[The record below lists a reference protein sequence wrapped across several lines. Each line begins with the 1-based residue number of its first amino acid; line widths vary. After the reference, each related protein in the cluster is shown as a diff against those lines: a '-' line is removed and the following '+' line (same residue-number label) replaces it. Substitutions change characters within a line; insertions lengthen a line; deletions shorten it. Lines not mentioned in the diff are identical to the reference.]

1 MASLSIKSGLSFHD
15 FALPSMEV
23 HKWYNPPSMS
33 ARRIEV
39 FGYSLAVAAC
49 TPTSCALNTAPHL
62 AFLWLSGIIWVNL
75 WYFGTWLD
83 QSPILLLL
91 FPNHFG
97 LFPQPNCCQ
106 HCWPRETYAS
116 IRPNVQLVRQ
126 ADQQCCAMM
135 LKVLYQYFY
144 YQSRMSFF
152 AAANET

>member
-49 TPTSCALNTAPHL
+49 TPRSCALNTAPHL
-62 AFLWLSGIIWVNL
+62 AFLWLSSIIWVNL

-91 FPNHFG
+91 FPII
-97 LFPQPNCCQ
+97 LVCFPSRIVVNTVGRVK
-106 HCWPRETYAS
+106 HMLAS
-116 IRPNVQLVRQ
+116 AQ
-126 ADQQCCAMM
+126 
-135 LKVLYQYFY
+135 
-144 YQSRMSFF
+144 MS
-152 AAANET
+152 NW